1 VTLKGARA
9 ALAAEIVTALGDPT
23 VTVLAYDPA
32 TVQGDTVTVGTA
44 RITPT
49 EYQLFLRI
57 YVPSVQSAQGQDRL
71 DDLTEAVD
79 AADLTGV
86 PRGEW
91 EFAFDESKEA
101 FLMLSTVDWPR
112 EDF

>member
-1 VTLKGARA
+1 MTLKGARA
-9 ALAAEIVTALGDPT
+9 TLAAEIVASLADPT

-32 TVQGDTVTVGTA
+32 TIQGDTVTVGTA

-49 EYQLFLRI
+49 GYQLFLRI
-57 YVPSVQSAQGQDRL
+57 YVPAVQSAEGQDRL
-71 DDLTEAVD
+71 DDLTEAVE
-79 AADLTGV
+79 AAPMSGV
-86 PRGEW
+86 PRGQW

-112 EDF
+112 GDF